1 MAEKENNLR
10 NVAETPLMRQYFKMK
25 QLHPDAILL
34 FRVGDFYETFVE
46 DAIETARILG
56 ITLTKRANGKAEH
69 IELAGFPHH
78 ALETYLPRLVRA
90 GKRVAIC
97 DQLEDPKQA
106 KTIVK
111 RGITEVVTPGV
122 ALSDNILE
130 NKTNNYLAALSVG
143 KNDIYGLALLD
154 ISTGQF
160 YATEG
165 PRTFIHKMIDAHS
178 PKELIVQGDL
188 LPSIQKDFQL
198 QCFIYTADDWY
209 FTPSNNRERLLRHFR
224 TRSLKG
230 FGLDGYPLAT
240 TAAGAILNYLDVT
253 RHGSLGHISSIS
265 RINEGAF
272 VRLDSFTI
280 FSLELV
286 EPMNRGGKTLKDI
299 LDKTSSPMGA
309 RLLHNWILMPLKE
322 VAAIRQRHAIVKALQ
337 ENPHIQRIITS
348 PKEGLPAMGD
358 LERTAAKVAMRRI
371 NPAQMVALGYAL
383 AALKPIKEALLEDK
397 NPELQALGH
406 QLALCEELHQR
417 IQYQM
422 NPNAPSIISKGD
434 VIAKGYNEELDE
446 LRSLAQNGQQYLL
459 NLQRNEAERT
469 GITSLKV
476 GFNNVFGYYLEVR
489 NTHKKLVP
497 AEWIRKQTLVSA
509 ERYITEELKAFE
521 SKILGAQ
528 ERIAT
533 IENQLFE
540 ELVSYSQQFV
550 EELQRNC
557 RLLAKID
564 VLHSFA
570 VVARQNG
577 YTCPEVDDSYTIDI
591 VEGRHPV
598 IERQMRDGESYIPNS
613 VKLNNDQE
621 QILTITGPN
630 MSGKSALLRQ
640 VALISL
646 MAQIGSFVP
655 AEQATIGIV
664 DAIFTRVGASDNISM
679 GESTF
684 MVEMQEAANIL
695 NNLTERSLILLD
707 EIGRGTG
714 TFDGMSIA
722 WSIVEYLHNHQ
733 KLHPKTLFATHY
745 HELNE
750 LAQLLPR
757 VRNFNVSAKEVNGEM
772 IFLRKL
778 EEGGNEQS
786 FGIQVAKIAGMPLSI
801 IRRAQEILD
810 ALEKERSKEG
820 LGLNPIDHIPGV
832 NKSRKKLKN
841 KYEQSVQVSLFDISD
856 PALTAIRDELQ
867 VTDINTLTPIE
878 ALNKLSRLKAIL
890 NKY

>member
-224 TRSLKG
+224 THSLKG